1 MVSATKSEPT
11 LRVESGDAMRFGPV
25 NLLAMVAM
33 SAAPTAMG
41 GVVFESLSTDTN
53 GSISNAYSSG
63 GSYLYATSTG
73 QAFSIED
80 DLILDRITFWGS
92 TQNFNGGQL
101 ANLTGY
107 EVIIWNTDFGSIAAQ
122 WTLSAGDVTAIATG
136 DENIYNGLEYAIS
149 GAISGTLAAG
159 SYVMNIG
166 GFQADPNGDSFVWSS
181 GSIVGGWWYTQNPT
195 WGTWKEAPL
204 MIGSEPGGAFRLEG
218 SVVPSPGAIALLGLA
233 GLAVGRRRR

>member
-1 MVSATKSEPT
+1 
-11 LRVESGDAMRFGPV
+11 MRFGPV